1 MQIIFISFLDTREIC
16 TTDSKSDNVEILMG
30 SETDDISNEPFKSCL
45 QYQEKLDEKMRG
57 SEFVF
62 ESVDLLYYGLH
73 KTRLRKCKSY

>member
-45 QYQEKLDEKMRG
+45 Q
-57 SEFVF
+57 
-62 ESVDLLYYGLH
+62 
-73 KTRLRKCKSY
+73 